1 MRFPAGNKILRA
13 LKPNFV
19 RLAQYPAPVRV
30 GIFLLTLG
38 LLWVTVAAPIY
49 LLVSDRNLVTIL
61 TMALLF
67 LGFIFLVPIWGK
79 KVYKQTKIFKSY
91 GLTGTRTNAKELLFG
106 LSLGLTITLSLF
118 ALEGLLGWLVWK
130 PLDNLPRVILEGC
143 ASALGIAFAEELVF
157 RGWLLN
163 ELQRDYRPGVV
174 LWATAGLFAT
184 AHFIK
189 PISEIIRTFPQF
201 PALLLLGLT
210 LVWAKRGSKGRL
222 GLSIGLHAGLVW
234 GYYIINVGN
243 LIKYSGVAPD
253 WVTGVDKNPL
263 IGIMGLLFLWILAFG
278 MRKRSRSKKLTA

>member
-1 MRFPAGNKILRA
+1 LRFPAGNKILRA

-38 LLWVTVAAPIY
+38 LLWVPVAAPIY

-79 KVYKQTKIFKSY
+79 KVYKQTEIFKSY
-91 GLTGTRTNAKELLFG
+91 GLIATRTNAKELLFG

-118 ALEGLLGWLVWK
+118 ALEGLLGWLVWQ
-130 PLDNLPRVILEGC
+130 PSDNLPRVILEGF

-157 RGWLLN
+157 RGWLFN
-163 ELQRDYRPGVV
+163 ELQRDYRPSVV
-174 LWATAGLFAT
+174 LWASAGLFAT

-222 GLSIGLHAGLVW
+222 GLSIGLHGGLVW

-253 WVTGVDKNPL
+253 WITGVDKNPL